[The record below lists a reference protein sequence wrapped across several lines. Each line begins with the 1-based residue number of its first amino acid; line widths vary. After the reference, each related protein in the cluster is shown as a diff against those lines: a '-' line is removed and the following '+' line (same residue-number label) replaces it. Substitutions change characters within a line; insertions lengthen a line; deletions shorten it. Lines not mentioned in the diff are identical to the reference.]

1 MMGNRS
7 LSFWVL
13 CSYPPRGISDGIMTR
28 SFEHFSCWW
37 FSWCCRRCRCRGCC
51 ERFFTAE
58 AKIVTNT
65 QFLSSRA
72 QLIFSKLKLVTNDK
86 EKEEERNRR
95 RRHKF
100 THSLACILFKSHTHT
115 YIQQQQTSKLMTAEV
130 LTVDEKDTSF
140 L

>member
-1 MMGNRS
+1 M
-7 LSFWVL
+7 
-13 CSYPPRGISDGIMTR
+13 
-28 SFEHFSCWW
+28 
-37 FSWCCRRCRCRGCC
+37 
-51 ERFFTAE
+51 AE

-65 QFLSSRA
+65 QFFLSSRA
-72 QLIFSKLKLVTNDK
+72 QFEDFLKTQTRYK

-100 THSLACILFKSHTHT
+100 THSLACILFKSH
-115 YIQQQQTSKLMTAEV
+115 IQQQQQQQTSKLMTAEV

>member
-1 MMGNRS
+1 M
-7 LSFWVL
+7 
-13 CSYPPRGISDGIMTR
+13 
-28 SFEHFSCWW
+28 
-37 FSWCCRRCRCRGCC
+37 
-51 ERFFTAE
+51 AE

-65 QFLSSRA
+65 QFVLSSRA
-72 QLIFSKLKLVTNDK
+72 QFEDFLKTQTRYK

-100 THSLACILFKSHTHT
+100 THSLACILFKSHIHT
-115 YIQQQQTSKLMTAEV
+115 YIQQQQQQTSKLMTAEV